1 MNTGTSIF
9 VALCIVGFVAV
20 DATLFDWN
28 LSLALAR
35 RFAGLLNWM
44 AFWR

>member
-1 MNTGTSIF
+1 MNTGTAIF
-9 VALCIVGFVAV
+9 LAACIAVFLAV
-20 DATLFDWN
+20 DATVFDWD

>member
-1 MNTGTSIF
+1 
-9 VALCIVGFVAV
+9 V
-20 DATLFDWN
+20 DAVLFDWDM
-28 LSLALAR
+28 SISLAR